1 MKKLFKKQLK
11 KGFTLVEVLIT
22 MTIIGIISTV
32 ALVSYK
38 DYVATSNEVATKQ
51 EMSQIAQVYQMG
63 IATGQVDFTGT
74 VDYEKLCTSYKTIT
88 GSDLPFNNQ
97 ELTYVSTNKLQLVR
111 RGVTVQY
118 DLSSNKL
125 TVND

>member
-38 DYVATSNEVATKQ
+38 DYVKTTNEVATKQ

-63 IATGQVDFTGT
+63 IATGEIDFTGT
-74 VDYEKLCTSYKTIT
+74 VDYDKLCKAYKEIT
-88 GSDLPFNNQ
+88 GTDLPFNNQ
-97 ELTYVSTNKLQLVR
+97 ELTYVATNKLQLVR

>member
-1 MKKLFKKQLK
+1 MKKIIKKQLK

-22 MTIIGIISTV
+22 ITIIGIISTV
-32 ALVSYK
+32 SLVSYK
-38 DYVATSNEVATKQ
+38 DYVKTSNEVATKQ

-63 IATGQVDFTGT
+63 IATGEFDFTGT
-74 VDYEKLCTSYKTIT
+74 VDYEKLCSAYKAVT

-97 ELTYVSTNKLQLVR
+97 ELTYVSNNKLQLVR